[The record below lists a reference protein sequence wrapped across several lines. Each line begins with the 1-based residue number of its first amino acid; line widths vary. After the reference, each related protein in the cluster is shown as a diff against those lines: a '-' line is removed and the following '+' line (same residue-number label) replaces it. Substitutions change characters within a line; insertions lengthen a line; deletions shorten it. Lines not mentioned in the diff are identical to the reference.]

1 MKSNIQESFLFFA
14 PLTLL
19 LLGLDVLLVN
29 LLLFNGSLRLTVTI
43 FLRDLFPLLLH
54 LLIFL
59 HLHFGLVAFLHLCL
73 SAQGLLHIGA
83 LLSVVSASLAPVV
96 LVKYLVVLFLLHLLN
111 INIALFLCILL
122 ARY

>member
-1 MKSNIQESFLFFA
+1 MFFA

-54 LLIFL
+54 LLLFL
-59 HLHFGLVAFLHLCL
+59 HLHFGLVAFLHLGL

-83 LLSVVSASLAPVV
+83 LLSVVSAPLAPVV